1 MEIFGGR
8 EKFNCYPLGEG
19 YAWDVNVIYLKESYL
34 DGAERYFIE
43 VMKKLF
49 AQRR

>member
-1 MEIFGGR
+1 M
-8 EKFNCYPLGEG
+8 
-19 YAWDVNVIYLKESYL
+19 NVIYLKESYL

-49 AQRR
+49 RTGSRDGSTGFLRRAV